1 MVLIRLKF
9 NSQQSIWFG
18 FKEDFV
24 LFAVGH
30 MALAYLLGKSS
41 GKLLKITINI
51 PLVFVLSIIP
61 DVDLIFE
68 VLFNVQLHRGPSHS
82 LVFAFLLFIPF
93 FIFFKKK
100 TIPYF
105 LSLVSHSILADFFVG
120 GQIQLLWPISTKEL
134 GASQFIFSLVRIND
148 PLNIAFELIL
158 FIVAILVMLKTRDI
172 LKFFRY
178 NLSNLLLIIP
188 IFTVLLPTFTSYP
201 LQVPILLV
209 LPHLFFLILFLISS
223 LIVFKKILV

>member
-1 MVLIRLKF
+1 M
-9 NSQQSIWFG
+9 
-18 FKEDFV
+18 
-24 LFAVGH
+24 FAVGH

-68 VLFNVQLHRGPSHS
+68 VLFSVQLHRGPTHS

-100 TIPYF
+100 AVPYF
-105 LSLVSHSILADFFVG
+105 LSLASHSVLADFFVG
-120 GQIQLLWPISTKEL
+120 GQIQLLWPLSTKEL
-134 GASQFIFSLVRIND
+134 GATQFNFSLIKIND
-148 PLNIAFELIL
+148 PLNIALELML
-158 FIVAILVMLKTRDI
+158 FIAALLVMLKTRDI

-178 NLSNLLLIIP
+178 NLSNLLLIMP

-209 LPHLFFLILFLISS
+209 LPHLFFLILFIISS

>member
-1 MVLIRLKF
+1 
-9 NSQQSIWFG
+9 
-18 FKEDFV
+18 
-24 LFAVGH
+24 
-30 MALAYLLGKSS
+30 MAIAYLIGKSS
-41 GKLLKITINI
+41 GKLLKIPINI
-51 PLVFVLSIIP
+51 PLVLVLSIIP
-61 DVDLIFE
+61 DIDLIFE
-68 VLFNVQLHRGPSHS
+68 VIFNIQLHRGPSHS
-82 LVFAFLLFIPF
+82 LVFAVLLFIPF

-100 TIPYF
+100 AVPYF

-134 GASQFIFSLVRIND
+134 GISQFNLPLVRIND
-148 PLNIAFELIL
+148 PLNVAFELML

-172 LKFFRY
+172 LKFFRF

-209 LPHLFFLILFLISS
+209 FPHLFFLIIFIISN
-223 LIVFKKILV
+223 LIVFKKFLM